1 MWQPKSFRTKN
12 KILDLSSSGQS
23 AISVHELYADDV
35 CISNG
40 IELNNWGDASIQLIV
55 CESCAFVQ
63 CLSGN
68 WGTLRKA
75 GAYVLLI
82 PMFHEMLQSD
92 RDFEEL
98 SPPVFLKQH
107 GAMLLALEQY
117 TDLQQII
124 PSIPTIENIQKLNSA
139 EAARLMQWE
148 APQEMLGVFPN
159 PVKLEENKLLAT
171 DQDSDSAAINQLS
184 NLLNDAIYSSFPVEL
199 APIAAENTLV
209 SFFIIDGIQY
219 TEWRPMGL
227 FGDSSQLVLEPGY
240 RITGSTDGNS

>member
-1 MWQPKSFRTKN
+1 MWQPKSFKTKN
-12 KILDLSSSGQS
+12 RILDLSSSGQS

-35 CISNG
+35 RISNG
-40 IELNNWGDASIQLIV
+40 IELNNWDDTSIQLFV

-63 CLSGN
+63 CQPGN

-75 GAYVLLI
+75 GDYVLLL
-82 PMFHEMLQSD
+82 PLFHEMLQSD
-92 RDFEEL
+92 GDFEEL
-98 SPPVFLKQH
+98 SPPAFLKKH
-107 GAMLLALEQY
+107 GAMLLALKQY

-124 PSIPTIENIQKLNSA
+124 PSIPTIENIQELNSA
-139 EAARLMQWE
+139 EVARLMQWE

-184 NLLNDAIYSSFPVEL
+184 NLLNDAIYSNLSVNL
-199 APIAAENTLV
+199 APIAVENTIA
-209 SFFIIDGIQY
+209 SFFIDGIQY

-227 FGDSSQLVLEPGY
+227 FGDSWQLFLEPGY
-240 RITGSTDGNS
+240 RITRSTDGNS